1 MKKIL
6 LLILFFFVALFIG
19 YENPNLVDVPK
30 KYIKFFL
37 KRMNLI
43 ENFVVDKNTIKLVE
57 KEKYQNLDNNELT
70 IAGNSF
76 NLLLKKQINFDD
88 RTAGFFVK
96 DLNNSKMKFNIFLQN
111 GLIINN
117 NSTKEIYLPQD
128 IFLNKN
134 GGVKAV
140 FEIEKKKFAYTSNKK
155 LNCFY
160 ASIYEIEKKK
170 VRLKTKCLPDENN
183 VDFNGLGGAI
193 VVKKN
198 YVYLSIGAPE
208 WDSKK
213 IRDLAQNKDY
223 LYGKII
229 RINKKDLL
237 SDNSKL
243 IKPEIFTFGHKNP
256 QGLIIEN
263 ENFFSVEHGPQ
274 GGDEINLIKK
284 NKNYGWP
291 LVSYGTEYNDGKS
304 FKKNDNIYQK
314 PLFSFLPSI
323 APSSMDTCP
332 NNLKKYYKDDICF
345 MFLTLR
351 DMSLY
356 VVLVDKAK
364 LNIISL
370 EKFNIEQRLRHFGK
384 INNKLY
390 EQNNTFYISADGEGI
405 YSAQFNNFR

>member
-170 VRLKTKCLPDENN
+170 
-183 VDFNGLGGAI
+183 
-193 VVKKN
+193 
-198 YVYLSIGAPE
+198 
-208 WDSKK
+208 
-213 IRDLAQNKDY
+213 
-223 LYGKII
+223 
-229 RINKKDLL
+229 
-237 SDNSKL
+237 
-243 IKPEIFTFGHKNP
+243 
-256 QGLIIEN
+256 
-263 ENFFSVEHGPQ
+263 
-274 GGDEINLIKK
+274 
-284 NKNYGWP
+284 
-291 LVSYGTEYNDGKS
+291 
-304 FKKNDNIYQK
+304 
-314 PLFSFLPSI
+314 
-323 APSSMDTCP
+323 
-332 NNLKKYYKDDICF
+332 
-345 MFLTLR
+345 
-351 DMSLY
+351 
-356 VVLVDKAK
+356 
-364 LNIISL
+364 
-370 EKFNIEQRLRHFGK
+370 
-384 INNKLY
+384 
-390 EQNNTFYISADGEGI
+390 
-405 YSAQFNNFR
+405 